1 MTSSEPLSVA
11 SEVAAGEHRLVAT
24 GELDISTVGLL
35 EAPFDAA
42 LDAAA
47 TSVVVDLGGVTFI
60 DSTGLRLLIRM
71 TEKCA
76 DGQLV
81 IDSTPVIDRL
91 IEITGLRDQLP
102 LRRHS
107 E

>member
-1 MTSSEPLSVA
+1 VSASEPLSVA
-11 SEVAAGEHRLVAT
+11 SHAVDGEHRVVAT

-42 LDAAA
+42 VAAGA
-47 TSVVVDLGGVTFI
+47 STIVVDLGGVTFI

-81 IDSTPVIDRL
+81 IDSTPIIDRL
-91 IEITGLRDQLP
+91 VEITGLRDQLP
-102 LRRHS
+102 LRPS
-107 E
+107 SA

>member
-1 MTSSEPLSVA
+1 VSAAEPLSV
-11 SEVAAGEHRLVAT
+11 EHHGVEGEHRLVAT

-42 LDAAA
+42 VAAEA
-47 TSVVVDLGGVTFI
+47 TTIVVDLGGVTFI

-76 DGQLV
+76 NGQLAIV
-81 IDSTPVIDRL
+81 STPIIDRL
-91 IEITGLRDQLP
+91 VEITGLRDQLP
-102 LRRHS
+102 LRPGS
-107 E
+107 V